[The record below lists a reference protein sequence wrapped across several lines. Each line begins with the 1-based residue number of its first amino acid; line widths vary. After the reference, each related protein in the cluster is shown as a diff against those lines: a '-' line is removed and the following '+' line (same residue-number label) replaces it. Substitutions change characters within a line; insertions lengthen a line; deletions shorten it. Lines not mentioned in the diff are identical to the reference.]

1 MNPEKRVTQAV
12 EQAQSILARYVEP
25 GPRDCES
32 TINELMDVLDDEAV
46 VEAVEDAKMEKPTS
60 EQLAEL
66 KRLSELAR
74 TSDWSEVVKSR
85 EEAETRIRD
94 LKERSRME

>member
-1 MNPEKRVTQAV
+1 MEKRVTQAV
-12 EQAQSILARYVEP
+12 QEAQSILARYVDP
-25 GPRDCES
+25 GPRDCET

-46 VEAVEDAKMEKPTS
+46 VEAVEEAKQEKPTP

-74 TSDWSEVVKSR
+74 TSDWSEVVKSK
-85 EEAETRIRD
+85 EEAEMRIRD
-94 LKERSRME
+94 LKEKSRME

>member
-32 TINELMDVLDDEAV
+32 TLNELMDVLDDEAV

-94 LKERSRME
+94 LKEKSRME

>member
-94 LKERSRME
+94 LKEKSRME